1 MNLFGINEYEF
12 VLIVLI
18 ALLVLGPE
26 RLPEYAGKLAR
37 AVKSLRR
44 YAEGARAQL
53 KDQMG
58 PEFEQV
64 DWAAYDPRSYD
75 PRRIVR
81 EALADVDLRPASL
94 VGGVSATAPS
104 LPAGSNDP
112 AATDADHPLATRPA
126 DVAAIPAEPELG
138 NRGPRRTPWDDEAT

>member
-12 VLIVLI
+12 LLIVLI
-18 ALLVLGPE
+18 ALAVLGPE

-64 DWAAYDPRSYD
+64 DWAAYDPRTYD

-81 EALADVDLRPASL
+81 DALADVDLRPASL
-94 VGGVSATAPS
+94 LGGSVAGAVAATPSGDAGVASDDVSS
-104 LPAGSNDP
+104 SAGSPEP
-112 AATDADHPLATRPA
+112 AASPPS
-126 DVAAIPAEPELG
+126 AAAQP
-138 NRGPRRTPWDDEAT
+138 RGPRRTPWDDEAT